1 MTSGVGPRSRAAVLI
16 AALACLLVLPSL
28 AQQPLQPPPV
38 AKYRVKLR
46 YHIPAPRDQH
56 VKQYD
61 AMIEYLKSLKF
72 KFDPPL
78 EDRPETDRED
88 RGKNELEGQI
98 GPGNPLRLLGDPSVA
113 SVLLVPA
120 DLKLP
125 NDPNQPVKVRLELPS
140 GYSPDR
146 QLTLA
151 NQVLVLLG
159 QLGFTEADGYDHRG
173 YTGRPHTR
181 LVGTVPVH
189 QLETLLKDL
198 RNRPGGWFAPAIARE
213 DLPLPLRR
221 ENPILVTEVLREPA
235 PARELVLPEP
245 LTPAYMDKVSPELA
259 PLVSDKDRVLEATRL
274 EIILTYTPGDDDRL
288 WWSGLKAHVP
298 EILLEGRLGS
308 VVTCVTRVGYVRKLA
323 ALPQVS
329 TIRLPRLSYRLA
341 AAEAKFATDNKQ
353 VLEKSGLARL
363 HQLGKRG
370 KLHIPGTLHYP
381 KAKDRKLR
389 LAILDDDFSG
399 VAELIEEKKLPAD
412 TRLVDLTIQRDSD
425 LYPAPRWFEPQQHG
439 HGTQCALAA
448 HLAAPDA
455 QLTLVRVDPRTPYQV
470 QDVARYINGEPL
482 VSPDLERR
490 RDELAAEAAVI
501 ATRRAIVLKERRLI
515 LDDFQDEA
523 DFAEQYGLLGDAVT
537 AWLFS
542 PRQWSLRRLAE
553 VERDDLDHR
562 RRELRLLKLM
572 EDLATLRGIDLVCCT
587 FSWPDRYPLSGSSY
601 LSRWFDQTP
610 QKALWLQSAGSQRR
624 QTWYGLY
631 RDADGNGVMEFA
643 PPGTKLDKGQWTT
656 ELNFLKWEPFVPA
669 GNKGPARL
677 RISLQWREPH
687 DPDYY
692 FRPGEEDRYRTPLA
706 ELRVTVLR
714 QRDPSGKVLPTDDF
728 EPVAVT
734 YGAPQRLDNRPNMA
748 TYEQGIEF
756 TIERS
761 SRYAAF
767 VVRQQPERW
776 DLIQDRVTGRYS
788 FVLERGLAPTGIRPL
803 GAPSLEAFEKKWE
816 LWPRL
821 FVECVDPLA
830 STAGR
835 PVFETYHT
843 DQGSIGMLADA
854 RTVVTVGAA
863 QLSDQPG
870 PYASLGPPMGLTGY
884 RKPNV
889 LAYDALDVAL
899 PERSKVYGSDLAT
912 AFATGQAA
920 CLMSAGMSRTQV
932 AKYLLGQNGA
942 VLRVPKEVPRK

>member
-308 VVTCVTRVGYVRKLA
+308 VVTCVTHR
-323 ALPQVS
+323 
-329 TIRLPRLSYRLA
+329 RLRPEAGGA
-341 AAEAKFATDNKQ
+341 AAGQHDSAAAAVLPPGRRRGQ
-353 VLEKSGLARL
+353 VRDGQQAGA
-363 HQLGKRG
+363 GKER
-370 KLHIPGTLHYP
+370 PGP
-381 KAKDRKLR
+381 
-389 LAILDDDFSG
+389 
-399 VAELIEEKKLPAD
+399 
-412 TRLVDLTIQRDSD
+412 
-425 LYPAPRWFEPQQHG
+425 
-439 HGTQCALAA
+439 
-448 HLAAPDA
+448 AAP
-455 QLTLVRVDPRTPYQV
+455 
-470 QDVARYINGEPL
+470 
-482 VSPDLERR
+482 
-490 RDELAAEAAVI
+490 
-501 ATRRAIVLKERRLI
+501 TR
-515 LDDFQDEA
+515 Q
-523 DFAEQYGLLGDAVT
+523 T
-537 AWLFS
+537 
-542 PRQWSLRRLAE
+542 RQAP
-553 VERDDLDHR
+553 HP
-562 RRELRLLKLM
+562 
-572 EDLATLRGIDLVCCT
+572 GH
-587 FSWPDRYPLSGSSY
+587 PPLSEGE
-601 LSRWFDQTP
+601 
-610 QKALWLQSAGSQRR
+610 GSQ
-624 QTWYGLY
+624 
-631 RDADGNGVMEFA
+631 A
-643 PPGTKLDKGQWTT
+643 PPG
-656 ELNFLKWEPFVPA
+656 
-669 GNKGPARL
+669 
-677 RISLQWREPH
+677 
-687 DPDYY
+687 DP
-692 FRPGEEDRYRTPLA
+692 
-706 ELRVTVLR
+706 
-714 QRDPSGKVLPTDDF
+714 
-728 EPVAVT
+728 
-734 YGAPQRLDNRPNMA
+734 
-748 TYEQGIEF
+748 
-756 TIERS
+756 
-761 SRYAAF
+761 
-767 VVRQQPERW
+767 
-776 DLIQDRVTGRYS
+776 
-788 FVLERGLAPTGIRPL
+788 
-803 GAPSLEAFEKKWE
+803 
-816 LWPRL
+816 
-821 FVECVDPLA
+821 
-830 STAGR
+830 
-835 PVFETYHT
+835 
-843 DQGSIGMLADA
+843 
-854 RTVVTVGAA
+854 
-863 QLSDQPG
+863 
-870 PYASLGPPMGLTGY
+870 
-884 RKPNV
+884 
-889 LAYDALDVAL
+889 
-899 PERSKVYGSDLAT
+899 
-912 AFATGQAA
+912 
-920 CLMSAGMSRTQV
+920 
-932 AKYLLGQNGA
+932 
-942 VLRVPKEVPRK
+942 